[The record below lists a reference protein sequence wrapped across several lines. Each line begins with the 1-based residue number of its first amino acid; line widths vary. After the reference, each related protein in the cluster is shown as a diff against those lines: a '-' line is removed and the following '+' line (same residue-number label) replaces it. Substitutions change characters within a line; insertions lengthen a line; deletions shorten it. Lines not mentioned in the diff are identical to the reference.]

1 MQRLAR
7 SFLIIVILVLALDL
21 FATLPAQA
29 AYDALDSGAW
39 DLARHVRATVATRA
53 ETATGNLPL
62 LLGAI
67 VLLAALSSSTGSR
80 KKDRW

>member
-1 MQRLAR
+1 MQRLAS
-7 SFLIIVILVLALDL
+7 SFLVIVILVLALDL

-29 AYDALDSGAW
+29 AQDALDSGAW
-39 DLARHVRATVATRA
+39 DLARHVRVAVATRV
-53 ETATGNLPL
+53 ETSSGNLPL

-67 VLLAALSSSTGSR
+67 VLLAALSSSGSR

>member
-7 SFLIIVILVLALDL
+7 SFLILVILWLALDL

-29 AYDALDSGAW
+29 ALDVLDSGAW
-39 DLARHVRATVATRA
+39 DLAHYVRRAVPTRA
-53 ETATGNLPL
+53 EASSNLPL
-62 LLGAI
+62 LMGAI
-67 VLLAALSSSTGSR
+67 VLLSALSSSSGRR

>member
-1 MQRLAR
+1 MQRLAS
-7 SFLIIVILVLALDL
+7 SFLVIVILVLALDL

-29 AYDALDSGAW
+29 AQDALDSGAW
-39 DLARHVRATVATRA
+39 DLARHVRVATRV
-53 ETATGNLPL
+53 ETSSGNLPL

-67 VLLAALSSSTGSR
+67 VLLAALSSSGSR